1 MRPRSLLAS
10 CVVPA
15 LVIALAPGAASAA
28 PRVAGAADKGPTGWQ
43 VYRDLTQL
51 PDMRPGAVTRQFSS
65 FDRTGGN
72 NDGFN
77 GTYSC
82 LRTTPA
88 GCVIA
93 ERTGPGQ
100 IDSMWFTRD
109 FGSMVKN
116 GRIKV
121 ELDGTVV

>member
-1 MRPRSLLAS
+1 MRFGSLLAS
-10 CVVPA
+10 AFISA
-15 LVIALAPGAASAA
+15 LVLSTVTSVAHAA
-28 PRVAGAADKGPTGWQ
+28 PRVAGATDKGPIGWQ
-43 VYRDLTQL
+43 VYRRMDQL
-51 PDMRPGAVTRQFSS
+51 AAMRPGAQARQFSS

-72 NDGFN
+72 DDGFA

-82 LRTTPA
+82 LRTTPT

-109 FGSMVKN
+109 TS
-116 GRIKV
+116 
-121 ELDGTVV
+121 TS